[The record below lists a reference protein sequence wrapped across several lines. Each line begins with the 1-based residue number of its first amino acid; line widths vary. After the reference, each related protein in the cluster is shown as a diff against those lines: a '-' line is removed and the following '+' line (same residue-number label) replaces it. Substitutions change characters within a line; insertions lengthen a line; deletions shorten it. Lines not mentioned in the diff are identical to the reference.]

1 MEIWENVEDFEG
13 IYQISNHGR
22 LKSFKAAADGR
33 VLSNKNRKGDY
44 LAVVLQANGKTKHTR
59 MHRLVAEC
67 FIPNIFGGNEVNHRD
82 GNKQNNH
89 VDNLEWV
96 TRSENA
102 LHARIHNTNILG
114 GMNFYNRYI
123 RPKRIV
129 QLTLDHNHVAE
140 YYNSKEAADKT
151 GVCQRNIM
159 QVASKDEYKP

>member
-33 VLSNKNRKGDY
+33 VLSNKIRKGDY

-89 VDNLEWV
+89 APSL
-96 TRSENA
+96 SNA
-102 LHARIHNTNILG
+102 GTC
-114 GMNFYNRYI
+114 F
-123 RPKRIV
+123 PKSCSAETHRKNMCSP
-129 QLTLDHNHVAE
+129 TAE
-140 YYNSKEAADKT
+140 Y
-151 GVCQRNIM
+151 
-159 QVASKDEYKP
+159 